1 MTRKYLI
8 SEERKR
14 RIKEVD
20 DKRKADERT
29 ADEAL
34 DGEYPAASK
43 STGPE

>member
-20 DKRKADERT
+20 DKRKADERA
-29 ADEAL
+29 ADDAL
-34 DGEYPAASK
+34 DGEIQRSIEKHGA
-43 STGPE
+43 